1 LVAFLTLGYL
11 ILLPKIYL
19 AMDNTSIKTHI
30 HNLRKKKN
38 LTQNE
43 IANLLNISTNAY
55 RKIEK
60 GSTAIINA
68 HVIKLADL
76 METTTEELVLGYSPT
91 QTMDS
96 TIKEVHE
103 EYGNKVNLLENRVTQ
118 LEKLI
123 DSLEETIATKN
134 EIITML
140 KKMLAEQK

>member
-1 LVAFLTLGYL
+1 M
-11 ILLPKIYL
+11 PKIYL
-19 AMDNTSIKTHI
+19 AMDNISIKTHI

-43 IANLLNISTNAY
+43 MANLLNISTNAY

-60 GSTAIINA
+60 GNTAIINA
-68 HVIKLADL
+68 HVIRLADL

-91 QTMDS
+91 QTMDA

-103 EYGNKVNLLENRVTQ
+103 EYGNKVDLLEKRIVH
-118 LEKLI
+118 LEKLV
-123 DSLEETIATKN
+123 DSLEETISSKN
-134 EIITML
+134 EIISML